1 VINKLPERALISGAT
16 SGIGHAIAV
25 RLAKRGAIVGLVGRN
40 MAAADSIAASIRA
53 GGGTAFVA
61 QADVADVKSLGVA
74 VRRFVLEFGGID
86 TVVASAG
93 IALTGTVADM
103 TTDNWNRVL
112 ATNLNG
118 TFHLA
123 HLTIPELLK
132 TRGTFTAISSDAG
145 VQGASGY
152 AAYCASKHAV
162 NGLIKCLALDHGKNG
177 VRCNAVSP
185 AFVETPMADELLR
198 NSTATEVDY
207 FKRMIPIGRFGLP
220 EEVAAAVAHLSSR
233 EASFVNGLIY
243 AIDGGTTAGF
253 YSGPG

>member
-1 VINKLPERALISGAT
+1 VTYKLMERAIISGAT

-25 RLAKRGAIVGLVGRN
+25 RLAERGAIVGLVGRN
-40 MAAADSIAASIRA
+40 MAAADSIAAGIRA
-53 GGGTAFVA
+53 SGRTAFVA
-61 QADVADVKSLGVA
+61 QADVADVNSLSVA
-74 VRRFVLEFGGID
+74 VQRFVQEFGGID

-93 IALTGTVADM
+93 IALTGTVTDM
-103 TTDNWNRVL
+103 TTDDWNRVL
-112 ATNLNG
+112 ATNLSG

-123 HLTIPELLK
+123 RLTIPELLK

-152 AAYCASKHAV
+152 AAYCASKHGI
-162 NGLIKCLALDHGKNG
+162 NGLIKCLALDHGKDG

-185 AFVETPMADELLR
+185 AFVETPMADELLKTA
-198 NSTATEVDY
+198 TATEVDY

-233 EASFVNGLIY
+233 EASFVNGSIY

-253 YSGPG
+253 YSAPG